1 MINGFIIFIAQYLFL
16 IGVAVFVLYF
26 VLAARKKKMA
36 RKTIF
41 FGLLAFV
48 IAYAI
53 AKMAGYFYFDSRPF
67 IVEHFIPLIAHEN
80 DNGFPSDHTLF
91 ISILGAILY
100 PYNKRTSIL
109 VFLIALLVGF
119 ARVYAGVHHPIDVA
133 GGIMIAAVASIV
145 AYNLSGSINQYFARK

>member
-26 VLAARKKKMA
+26 VLAVRKKKMA
-36 RKTIF
+36 GQTIV

-53 AKMAGYFYFDSRPF
+53 AKIAGYLYFDSRPF
-67 IVEHFIPLIAHEN
+67 AVEHFMPLIAHEK

-91 ISILGAILY
+91 ISTLGAILY